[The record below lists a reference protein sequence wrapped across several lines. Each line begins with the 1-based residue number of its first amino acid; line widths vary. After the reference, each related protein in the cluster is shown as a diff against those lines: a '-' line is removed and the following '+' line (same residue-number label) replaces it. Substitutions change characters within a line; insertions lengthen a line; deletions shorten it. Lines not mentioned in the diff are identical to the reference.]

1 MIRPNTR
8 RGIPDASSGTG
19 GFQRFTPQ
27 HCLCA
32 RHARTPIERLSE
44 MVCGSHDRSARVDV
58 VRTRGVI
65 GLLVAGALLLGAGA
79 ARSQPVKGQH
89 GAAVA
94 KGLSLRAQARLLYDP
109 VAVFERSLSK
119 SLRARINSSK
129 TTDGRRLNACQAPYL
144 RRLQTRRLQRVDGLY
159 QHAALMEQYQSA
171 VAPVASQL
179 TTLSRAWARLHLPN
193 RPMNKFVHALS
204 GEFNASL
211 DPPRQDAC
219 TFIKSIAAHHF
230 SYAWARNSHA
240 SKLAEHW
247 WTTMRTAPAGPFWT
261 FVGASGLPGPPAAG
275 AKLFTNH
282 QLKVLANLPGE
293 IS

>member
-1 MIRPNTR
+1 VVRA
-8 RGIPDASSGTG
+8 RGI
-19 GFQRFTPQ
+19 
-27 HCLCA
+27 
-32 RHARTPIERLSE
+32 
-44 MVCGSHDRSARVDV
+44 
-58 VRTRGVI
+58 I
-65 GLLVAGALLLGAGA
+65 GLLVAGTLLLRAGA
-79 ARSQPVKGQH
+79 AQSQPVNGQH

-94 KGLSLRAQARLLYDP
+94 NGMSLRAQAGLLYAP

-159 QHAALMEQYQSA
+159 QNASLMEQYQSA
-171 VAPVASQL
+171 VAPVASKL
-179 TTLSRAWARLHLPN
+179 TTLSGAWTRLHLPN
-193 RPMNKFVHALS
+193 RPMNEFVHALAD
-204 GEFNASL
+204 EFNASL

-219 TFIKSIAAHHF
+219 AFVKSIAAHHF

-240 SKLAEHW
+240 AKLAEHW

-261 FVGASGLPGPPAAG
+261 FVGATGLPGPPAPG
-275 AKLFTNH
+275 AKLFTSH
-282 QLKVLANLPGE
+282 QLEVLANLPGE